1 MSIQDTVWKRNIEY
15 AGGWFVGEY
24 MGLVLDNFNELENN
38 KEFKNEFVKDIFSRR
53 GRGEDSGGTRIRVDA
68 VLRIIKSNKE
78 VGALEYIINSS
89 TINNK
94 EPKAVSIAKETL
106 KKIEFPQ

>member
-1 MSIQDTVWKRNIEY
+1 M
-15 AGGWFVGEY
+15 
-24 MGLVLDNFNELENN
+24 
-38 KEFKNEFVKDIFSRR
+38 
-53 GRGEDSGGTRIRVDA
+53 
-68 VLRIIKSNKE
+68 LRIIKSNKE
-78 VGALEYIINSS
+78 VEALEYIINSS